1 MSGHSKWHNIQH
13 KKGAAD
19 AARSGLFTKLAREI
33 TMAAKLGDKNPDNNP
48 RLRLAIL
55 TARKNSMPN
64 DNIKRAIEKASGA
77 NTESYESVRYEGYGP
92 GAVPVIVEALT
103 DNPRRTVPEIR
114 NIFAKNGG
122 NMGEEG
128 SVVFMFT
135 RAGQI
140 MYPASIGKTEDEMME
155 IIMDANADNLETS
168 EEGFII
174 TTKPEDFI
182 NAQKYLADILGEPR
196 LPPQHV
202 CHIAVIR
209 MGVGDEDAFQQV
221 PVEGGIAALIGDI
234 GTEIDQCITV
244 DEIGGAPPEIFAAAF
259 HCLAAIGT
267 VAPEGGDGF
276 CRGGTEDGD
285 FHDGKIPLQIDI
297 FPNGDTL
304 QDKQQKASLRRSAGV
319 TIPALPPGR
328 PGGCDQQCQSGKK
341 PEQQF
346 NMKS

>member
-64 DNIKRAIEKASGA
+64 DNIKRAIDKASGS
-77 NTESYESVRYEGYGP
+77 NTESYEAVRYEGYGP

-103 DNPRRTVPEIR
+103 DNPRRTVPEVR
-114 NIFAKNGG
+114 SIFAKNGG

-140 MYPASIGKTEDEMME
+140 MYPASVGKTEDEMME
-155 IIMDANADNLETS
+155 IIMEANADNLETS

-182 NAQKYLADILGEPR
+182 TVQKYLADKLGEPEQAELTWLR
-196 LPPQHV
+196 NMPMDLD
-202 CHIAVIR
+202 
-209 MGVGDEDAFQQV
+209 DEAYAKLEKLVDALDANDDVQKVF
-221 PVEGGIAALIGDI
+221 
-234 GTEIDQCITV
+234 T
-244 DEIGGAPPEIFAAAF
+244 AAA
-259 HCLAAIGT
+259 
-267 VAPEGGDGF
+267 
-276 CRGGTEDGD
+276 
-285 FHDGKIPLQIDI
+285 
-297 FPNGDTL
+297 
-304 QDKQQKASLRRSAGV
+304 
-319 TIPALPPGR
+319 
-328 PGGCDQQCQSGKK
+328 
-341 PEQQF
+341 
-346 NMKS
+346 

>member
-64 DNIKRAIEKASGA
+64 DNIKRAIDKASGA
-77 NTESYESVRYEGYGP
+77 NTESYEAVRYEGYGP

-114 NIFAKNGG
+114 NIFGKNGG

-155 IIMDANADNLETS
+155 IIMEANADNLETS

-182 NAQKYLADILGEPR
+182 TAQKYLADVLGEPEQAE
-196 LPPQHV
+196 LTWIPNMP
-202 CHIAVIR
+202 
-209 MGVGDEDAFQQV
+209 MDLDDEAYAKLEKLVDALDANDDVQKVF
-221 PVEGGIAALIGDI
+221 
-234 GTEIDQCITV
+234 T
-244 DEIGGAPPEIFAAAF
+244 AAA
-259 HCLAAIGT
+259 
-267 VAPEGGDGF
+267 
-276 CRGGTEDGD
+276 
-285 FHDGKIPLQIDI
+285 
-297 FPNGDTL
+297 
-304 QDKQQKASLRRSAGV
+304 
-319 TIPALPPGR
+319 
-328 PGGCDQQCQSGKK
+328 
-341 PEQQF
+341 
-346 NMKS
+346 

>member
-77 NTESYESVRYEGYGP
+77 NTESYEAVRYEGYGP

-114 NIFAKNGG
+114 NIFGKNGG

-155 IIMDANADNLETS
+155 IIMEANADNLETS

-182 NAQKYLADILGEPR
+182 TAQKYLADKLGEPEQAE
-196 LPPQHV
+196 LTWIPNMP
-202 CHIAVIR
+202 
-209 MGVGDEDAFQQV
+209 MDLDDEAYAKLEKLVDALDDNDDVQKVF
-221 PVEGGIAALIGDI
+221 
-234 GTEIDQCITV
+234 T
-244 DEIGGAPPEIFAAAF
+244 AAA
-259 HCLAAIGT
+259 
-267 VAPEGGDGF
+267 
-276 CRGGTEDGD
+276 
-285 FHDGKIPLQIDI
+285 
-297 FPNGDTL
+297 
-304 QDKQQKASLRRSAGV
+304 
-319 TIPALPPGR
+319 
-328 PGGCDQQCQSGKK
+328 
-341 PEQQF
+341 
-346 NMKS
+346 

>member
-19 AARSGLFTKLAREI
+19 AARSGLYTKLAREI

-77 NTESYESVRYEGYGP
+77 NTESYEAVRYEGYGP

-114 NIFAKNGG
+114 NIFGKNGG

-155 IIMDANADNLETS
+155 IIMEANADNLETS

-182 NAQKYLADILGEPR
+182 TVQKYLSDVLGEPEQAELTW
-196 LPPQHV
+196 LPNMP
-202 CHIAVIR
+202 
-209 MGVGDEDAFQQV
+209 MDLDDEAYAKLEKLVDALDANDDVQKVF
-221 PVEGGIAALIGDI
+221 
-234 GTEIDQCITV
+234 T
-244 DEIGGAPPEIFAAAF
+244 AAA
-259 HCLAAIGT
+259 
-267 VAPEGGDGF
+267 
-276 CRGGTEDGD
+276 
-285 FHDGKIPLQIDI
+285 
-297 FPNGDTL
+297 
-304 QDKQQKASLRRSAGV
+304 
-319 TIPALPPGR
+319 
-328 PGGCDQQCQSGKK
+328 
-341 PEQQF
+341 
-346 NMKS
+346 

>member
-64 DNIKRAIEKASGA
+64 DNIKRAIDKASGA
-77 NTESYESVRYEGYGP
+77 NTENYEAVRYEGYGP

-114 NIFAKNGG
+114 NIFGKNGG

-155 IIMDANADNLETS
+155 IIMEANADNLEAS

-174 TTKPEDFI
+174 TTKPEDFVTV
-182 NAQKYLADILGEPR
+182 QKYLADVLGEPEQAELTW
-196 LPPQHV
+196 LPNMP
-202 CHIAVIR
+202 IDLD
-209 MGVGDEDAFQQV
+209 DEAYAKLEKLVDALDANDDVQKVF
-221 PVEGGIAALIGDI
+221 
-234 GTEIDQCITV
+234 T
-244 DEIGGAPPEIFAAAF
+244 AAA
-259 HCLAAIGT
+259 
-267 VAPEGGDGF
+267 
-276 CRGGTEDGD
+276 
-285 FHDGKIPLQIDI
+285 
-297 FPNGDTL
+297 
-304 QDKQQKASLRRSAGV
+304 
-319 TIPALPPGR
+319 
-328 PGGCDQQCQSGKK
+328 
-341 PEQQF
+341 
-346 NMKS
+346 

>member
-13 KKGAAD
+13 KKGAND

-48 RLRLAIL
+48 RLRLAVL
-55 TARKNSMPN
+55 NARKNSMPN

-77 NTESYESVRYEGYGP
+77 NTENYVAVRYEGYGP

-140 MYPASIGKTEDEMME
+140 FYPATVGKTEDEMME

-174 TTKPEDFI
+174 TTKPDDFM
-182 NAQKYLADILGEPR
+182 NVQKFLNDKLGEPESAD
-196 LPPQHV
+196 LTWIPNMP
-202 CHIAVIR
+202 
-209 MGVGDEDAFQQV
+209 MELDEETYEKLEKLVDALDDNDDVQKVF
-221 PVEGGIAALIGDI
+221 
-234 GTEIDQCITV
+234 T
-244 DEIGGAPPEIFAAAF
+244 AAA
-259 HCLAAIGT
+259 
-267 VAPEGGDGF
+267 
-276 CRGGTEDGD
+276 
-285 FHDGKIPLQIDI
+285 
-297 FPNGDTL
+297 
-304 QDKQQKASLRRSAGV
+304 
-319 TIPALPPGR
+319 
-328 PGGCDQQCQSGKK
+328 
-341 PEQQF
+341 
-346 NMKS
+346 

>member
-77 NTESYESVRYEGYGP
+77 NTESYEAVRYEGYGP

-114 NIFAKNGG
+114 NIFGKNGG

-155 IIMDANADNLETS
+155 IIMEANADNLEAS

-182 NAQKYLADILGEPR
+182 NVQKYLADKLGEPEQAELTW
-196 LPPQHV
+196 LPNMP
-202 CHIAVIR
+202 
-209 MGVGDEDAFQQV
+209 MDLDDEAYAKLEKLVDALDANDDVQKVF
-221 PVEGGIAALIGDI
+221 
-234 GTEIDQCITV
+234 T
-244 DEIGGAPPEIFAAAF
+244 AAA
-259 HCLAAIGT
+259 
-267 VAPEGGDGF
+267 
-276 CRGGTEDGD
+276 
-285 FHDGKIPLQIDI
+285 
-297 FPNGDTL
+297 
-304 QDKQQKASLRRSAGV
+304 
-319 TIPALPPGR
+319 
-328 PGGCDQQCQSGKK
+328 
-341 PEQQF
+341 
-346 NMKS
+346 

>member
-55 TARKNSMPN
+55 TARKASMPN
-64 DNIKRAIEKASGA
+64 DNIKRAIDKASGS
-77 NTESYESVRYEGYGP
+77 NTENYEAVRYEGYGP

-114 NIFAKNGG
+114 NIFGKNGG

-155 IIMDANADNLETS
+155 IIMEANADNLETS

-174 TTKPEDFI
+174 TTKPEDFV
-182 NAQKYLADILGEPR
+182 NAQKYLSDVLGEPEQAELTW
-196 LPPQHV
+196 LPNMP
-202 CHIAVIR
+202 
-209 MGVGDEDAFQQV
+209 MDLDDEAYAKLEKLVDALDANDDVQKVF
-221 PVEGGIAALIGDI
+221 
-234 GTEIDQCITV
+234 T
-244 DEIGGAPPEIFAAAF
+244 AAA
-259 HCLAAIGT
+259 
-267 VAPEGGDGF
+267 
-276 CRGGTEDGD
+276 
-285 FHDGKIPLQIDI
+285 
-297 FPNGDTL
+297 
-304 QDKQQKASLRRSAGV
+304 
-319 TIPALPPGR
+319 
-328 PGGCDQQCQSGKK
+328 
-341 PEQQF
+341 
-346 NMKS
+346 

>member
-64 DNIKRAIEKASGA
+64 DNIKRAIDKASGV
-77 NTESYESVRYEGYGP
+77 NTESYEAVRYEGYGP

-114 NIFAKNGG
+114 NIFGKNGG

-182 NAQKYLADILGEPR
+182 TVQKYLSDVLGEPEQAELTW
-196 LPPQHV
+196 LPNMP
-202 CHIAVIR
+202 
-209 MGVGDEDAFQQV
+209 MDLDDETYAKLEKLVDALDANDDVQKVF
-221 PVEGGIAALIGDI
+221 
-234 GTEIDQCITV
+234 T
-244 DEIGGAPPEIFAAAF
+244 AAA
-259 HCLAAIGT
+259 
-267 VAPEGGDGF
+267 
-276 CRGGTEDGD
+276 
-285 FHDGKIPLQIDI
+285 
-297 FPNGDTL
+297 
-304 QDKQQKASLRRSAGV
+304 
-319 TIPALPPGR
+319 
-328 PGGCDQQCQSGKK
+328 
-341 PEQQF
+341 
-346 NMKS
+346 

>member
-77 NTESYESVRYEGYGP
+77 NTESYEAVRYEGYGP

-114 NIFAKNGG
+114 NIFGKNGG

-155 IIMDANADNLETS
+155 IIMEANADNLETS

-182 NAQKYLADILGEPR
+182 NAQKYLADILGEPEQAELTW
-196 LPPQHV
+196 LPNMPV
-202 CHIAVIR
+202 DLD
-209 MGVGDEDAFQQV
+209 DEAYAKLEKLVDALDANDDVQKVF
-221 PVEGGIAALIGDI
+221 
-234 GTEIDQCITV
+234 T
-244 DEIGGAPPEIFAAAF
+244 AAA
-259 HCLAAIGT
+259 
-267 VAPEGGDGF
+267 
-276 CRGGTEDGD
+276 
-285 FHDGKIPLQIDI
+285 
-297 FPNGDTL
+297 
-304 QDKQQKASLRRSAGV
+304 
-319 TIPALPPGR
+319 
-328 PGGCDQQCQSGKK
+328 
-341 PEQQF
+341 
-346 NMKS
+346 

>member
-77 NTESYESVRYEGYGP
+77 NTENYEAVRYEGYGP

-114 NIFAKNGG
+114 NIFGKNGG

-155 IIMDANADNLETS
+155 IIMEANADNLETS

-182 NAQKYLADILGEPR
+182 TAQKYLADKLGEPEQAE
-196 LPPQHV
+196 LTWIPNMPV
-202 CHIAVIR
+202 DLD
-209 MGVGDEDAFQQV
+209 DEVYAKLEKLVDALDANDDVQKVF
-221 PVEGGIAALIGDI
+221 
-234 GTEIDQCITV
+234 T
-244 DEIGGAPPEIFAAAF
+244 AAA
-259 HCLAAIGT
+259 
-267 VAPEGGDGF
+267 
-276 CRGGTEDGD
+276 
-285 FHDGKIPLQIDI
+285 
-297 FPNGDTL
+297 
-304 QDKQQKASLRRSAGV
+304 
-319 TIPALPPGR
+319 
-328 PGGCDQQCQSGKK
+328 
-341 PEQQF
+341 
-346 NMKS
+346 

>member
-64 DNIKRAIEKASGA
+64 DNIKRAIDKASGA
-77 NTESYESVRYEGYGP
+77 NTESYEAVRYEGYGP

-114 NIFAKNGG
+114 NIFGKNGG

-155 IIMDANADNLETS
+155 IIMEANADNLETS

-182 NAQKYLADILGEPR
+182 TAQKILADKLGEPEQAE
-196 LPPQHV
+196 LTWIPNMP
-202 CHIAVIR
+202 
-209 MGVGDEDAFQQV
+209 MDLDDEAYAKLEKLVDALDANDDVQKVF
-221 PVEGGIAALIGDI
+221 
-234 GTEIDQCITV
+234 T
-244 DEIGGAPPEIFAAAF
+244 AAA
-259 HCLAAIGT
+259 
-267 VAPEGGDGF
+267 
-276 CRGGTEDGD
+276 
-285 FHDGKIPLQIDI
+285 
-297 FPNGDTL
+297 
-304 QDKQQKASLRRSAGV
+304 
-319 TIPALPPGR
+319 
-328 PGGCDQQCQSGKK
+328 
-341 PEQQF
+341 
-346 NMKS
+346 

>member
-77 NTESYESVRYEGYGP
+77 NTESYEAVRYEGYGP

-114 NIFAKNGG
+114 NIFGKNGG

-155 IIMDANADNLETS
+155 IIMEADADNLEAS

-174 TTKPEDFI
+174 TTKPEDFV
-182 NAQKYLADILGEPR
+182 NAQKYLADVLGEPEQAELTW
-196 LPPQHV
+196 LPNMP
-202 CHIAVIR
+202 
-209 MGVGDEDAFQQV
+209 MDLDDEAYAKLEKLVDALDANDDVQKVF
-221 PVEGGIAALIGDI
+221 
-234 GTEIDQCITV
+234 T
-244 DEIGGAPPEIFAAAF
+244 AAA
-259 HCLAAIGT
+259 
-267 VAPEGGDGF
+267 
-276 CRGGTEDGD
+276 
-285 FHDGKIPLQIDI
+285 
-297 FPNGDTL
+297 
-304 QDKQQKASLRRSAGV
+304 
-319 TIPALPPGR
+319 
-328 PGGCDQQCQSGKK
+328 
-341 PEQQF
+341 
-346 NMKS
+346 